1 MMLLLVQCMTSS
13 IRLIVPYPA
22 APICADLID
31 SKQDGNVSG
40 ANQPLRT
47 TVQTSNLGH
56 MTLIQGG
63 VGESGRGD
71 LQKCD

>member
-1 MMLLLVQCMTSS
+1 MHELLKIKNMGALMVDF
-13 IRLIVPYPA
+13 LY
-22 APICADLID
+22 
-31 SKQDGNVSG
+31 GNVSG
-40 ANQPLRT
+40 VNQPLCA

-56 MTLIQGG
+56 MMLIQGG